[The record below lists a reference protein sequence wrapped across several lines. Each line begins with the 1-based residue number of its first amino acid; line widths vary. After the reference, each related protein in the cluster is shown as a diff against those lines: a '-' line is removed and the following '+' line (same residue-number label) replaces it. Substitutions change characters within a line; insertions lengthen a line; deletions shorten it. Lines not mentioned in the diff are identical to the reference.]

1 MSALTEGTAFV
12 WWAELDEARAEWIDL
27 LDAAER
33 DRLAAYRR
41 AEDRD
46 RFLLGCAVVR
56 HVLGATLGVPPKDV
70 PLDRRCPDCGR
81 PHGRVRL
88 AGGGPGAPAVSV
100 SHSGR
105 WVAVAAHRGGP
116 VGIDVEQ
123 VRDLDAEGLGD
134 ITLAPDE
141 RRALDDLADGRRVEA
156 FVRLWCRKE
165 AIVKSTGDGLR
176 ASLAE
181 IVVSGPDEPAALVSW
196 PSRPHLV
203 GGLFLHD
210 LSPRPGHAACLAVH
224 AAEPVDVVER
234 PAADLLDAR

>member
-1 MSALTEGTAFV
+1 MSALTEGTAYV
-12 WWAELDEARAEWIDL
+12 WWAELDEARADWVAL
-27 LDAAER
+27 LDPAER
-33 DRLAAYRR
+33 ERLTAYRQ
-41 AEDRD
+41 AADRD
-46 RFLLGCAVVR
+46 RFLLGCVVVR
-56 HVLGATLGVPPKDV
+56 HVLGAHLGVPPDEV
-70 PLDRRCPDCGR
+70 ALDRRCPDCGR

-88 AGGGPGAPAVSV
+88 AGGGPGAPALSV

-116 VGIDVEQ
+116 IGIDVEQ
-123 VRDLDAEGLGD
+123 VRDLDADGLGE
-134 ITLAPDE
+134 IALAPDE
-141 RRALDDLADGRRVEA
+141 RRALDDLPDGRRVEA

-203 GGLFLHD
+203 GGLFLRD
-210 LSPRPGHAACLAVH
+210 LAPRPGHAACLAVH
-224 AAEPVDVVER
+224 AEAPVEVVEM
-234 PAADLLDAR
+234 PASDALAAA